1 MILTEGEKSLTSLYE
16 KQENNALESN
26 QLKNKK
32 EMLVLRYIPCL
43 SALSAASSL
52 IR

>member
-32 EMLVLRYIPCL
+32 EMLGVKIYTL
-43 SALSAASSL
+43 SICFLSS
-52 IR
+52 